1 MAIRGLDQGQPAALV
16 VNECQNGMV
25 DPTHGGNTGLA
36 AEAARRGVVE
46 RIAELAR
53 ACRAAGVLVVHT
65 TMVPRPD
72 GVGTTANSLLLGSLV
87 KKGAVVAGSPAAEI
101 HPLLAPDS
109 RDVVIP
115 RMHGLSPFHGTELE
129 PVLRSRG
136 VATVIITG
144 VSTNIGV
151 PGACLEAVNRGFT
164 AVVPED
170 CTAGAWPEAHEFQ
183 VTHTLPLLA
192 TVSTADEIAAVLA
205 ARRAS
210 TGAGPRA

>member
-1 MAIRGLDQGQPAALV
+1 MAIRGLAQGEPAALII
-16 VNECQNGMV
+16 NECQNAMV
-25 DPTHGGNTGLA
+25 DPAHGGNGGLA
-36 AEAARRGVVE
+36 AEATRRGMVE
-46 RIAELAR
+46 RIAALAR

-101 HPLLAPDS
+101 HPLLTPDG
-109 RDVVIP
+109 RDVVLP

-136 VATVIITG
+136 VTTVVVTG

-164 AVVPED
+164 VVVPED
-170 CTAGAWPEAHEFQ
+170 CTAGAWQEAHEFQ

-192 TVSTADEIAAVLA
+192 TVTTSAEVVAALA
-205 ARRAS
+205 ARDAL
-210 TGAGPRA
+210 TGP